1 MDVQTQ
7 AAAALPEA
15 PDTPAV
21 AEGSKALGSLGFPE
35 IDRMLA
41 RHAETADGRVRP
53 WSRWSLPVGFIGVLV
68 GLSGGFLFSGRAGMW
83 LAISGL
89 GIEVA
94 GVGIWIVL
102 QLKGLWRQVAHARAD
117 HAEQLE
123 RDYDECRA
131 MQKQLRAFPRDQ
143 REARLRYIRNRRIV
157 MQERMGLFSGSME
170 KLGVL
175 PVLLAL
181 YLQFKDWRWGN
192 WQALADVTAT
202 QACLA
207 FLLLLGYALSWQL
220 VHLRIRMQSCEFLLE
235 ESCRED

>member
-1 MDVQTQ
+1 
-7 AAAALPEA
+7 
-15 PDTPAV
+15 
-21 AEGSKALGSLGFPE
+21 
-35 IDRMLA
+35 
-41 RHAETADGRVRP
+41 
-53 WSRWSLPVGFIGVLV
+53 
-68 GLSGGFLFSGRAGMW
+68 MW
-83 LAISGL
+83 LAIAGL

-94 GVGIWIVL
+94 GFGIWIVL
-102 QLKGLWRQVAHARAD
+102 QLKDLWRQVAHARAD
-117 HAEQLE
+117 YAEQLE

-192 WQALADVTAT
+192 WQVLADVTVT

-235 ESCRED
+235 ESCRGD